1 MKVKFYI
8 KPIPNFLTK
17 LTNKLSTSSRN
28 EDNENIVK
36 KDINIFEK
44 QSKEIYTNSNTNTLF
59 EFNIETLN
67 NFENLTIASLKYSFS
82 QSKNIN
88 PDSIIFYKL
97 NQENLYEEIEDSIK
111 LCNIVNKGINYIY
124 ELYYKK
130 ILDIIKIIIN
140 FYQMNIDK
148 IFIKLSSI
156 CSIEMLKIIINEKLN
171 NTLEINS
178 LKIYGLYIID
188 INSKEKKIMNQSKEI
203 NNNITLK
210 KIINFYYENPNSQYM
225 IYFLLSRNKNNK
237 LQMGLN
243 FKFNYLKNIS
253 KINFNNQAPSYCE
266 CSDGIN
272 LFAYCRKENCILNNN
287 LFIKVLGYGIFNIMK
302 EIEKVNCPF
311 CNNKSEVKNIG
322 LINSKWFYKGNINSN
337 KQNSF
342 EGDGITIDNQ
352 LYILKEAKI
361 NSILL
366 KLIIDVKPYFVKRN
380 NSNINLNRD
389 LDDIGFYDESYKEN
403 HFEEKKFSF
412 YKNFNDNIKYYE
424 TENEIKSMDIEIDK
438 EDKIICHECK
448 INSDNLCFIF

>member
-1 MKVKFYI
+1 MKIKFNI
-8 KPIPNFLTK
+8 KLLSHLQNPSS
-17 LTNKLSTSSRN
+17 NKISTSSRSKEEITN
-28 EDNENIVK
+28 NNIQK
-36 KDINIFEK
+36 SEFETYTNTENIFE
-44 QSKEIYTNSNTNTLF
+44 Y
-59 EFNIETLN
+59 NIESIDYLQ
-67 NFENLTIASLKYSFS
+67 NLSIASLKYNFA
-82 QSKNIN
+82 KTKKLN
-88 PDSIIFYKL
+88 PDSIILYKL
-97 NQENLYEEIEDSIK
+97 NKEKLYEEIPDYISLSNIIK
-111 LCNIVNKGINYIY
+111 NGIDYIY
-124 ELYYKK
+124 ELYYKIYDK
-130 ILDIIKIIIN
+130 IIKITIN
-140 FYQMNIDK
+140 FYQMNIEK
-148 IFIKLSSI
+148 IFMKLSSI
-156 CSIEMLKIIINEKLN
+156 CSIQMLKMIINEKLN
-171 NTLEINS
+171 NSIEVDS
-178 LKIYGLYIID
+178 QKIFGLYIIN
-188 INSKEKKIMNQSKEI
+188 INTKEKKIMNQSKEI
-203 NNNITLK
+203 NNKTIIKN
-210 KIINFYYENPNSQYM
+210 IINSYFENKNSEYM
-225 IYFLLSRNKNNK
+225 IFFLLSRNLNNK

-253 KINFNNQAPSYCE
+253 KIKFNENAPKYCE

-272 LFAYCRKENCILNNN
+272 LFAYCRNKECSINNT
-287 LFIKVLGYGIFNIMK
+287 LFIHILGYGIFDIMK
-302 EIEKVNCPF
+302 EIIKVYCPI
-311 CNNKSEVKNIG
+311 CNKKSEVKNIG